1 MLSKQSIRGTVKIY
15 MNRELIK
22 DKETIINESQSWTEQ
37 EVIFFKKMLRQ
48 GGKFSIGGRKYSITP
63 NKNNNSLD

>member
-15 MNRELIK
+15 MNKELIK

-37 EVIFFKKMLRQ
+37 EVIFFKK
-48 GGKFSIGGRKYSITP
+48 
-63 NKNNNSLD
+63 NA

>member
-1 MLSKQSIRGTVKIY
+1 
-15 MNRELIK
+15 MNKELIK